1 MSLPRLLALFLVIL
15 FASAASAQTVPV
27 PNAALAEGD
36 AKPAGWTLTGDGQWH
51 KDAPACLSVKGTGE
65 TDSAWQSTAL
75 PLKPDTLYRLR
86 FEARSLG
93 ASGGTPT
100 SGTPFANR
108 DLGDLPAEWTAFD
121 TVFTTPRAIPEGQGC
136 LRFGQWHA
144 NGEVAFRSPELCQA
158 QAVYA
163 RQGDLALGDG
173 ESLDGNAYTFW
184 APFGGPSR
192 NHSHPLASYTC
203 TYNSDRWVLAARTEV
218 VYCHRLAG
226 RKITA
231 AEVTASVT
239 WYAHSELVVEA
250 GTDGKTWQPLGT
262 IGKLDTALLAVP
274 ASLLPAEALWV
285 RLRGYS
291 KEGEEQKRGMALQ
304 VGGYGLKATVDG
316 PAARLAGST
325 RFVSITA
332 ADPKVDVLVEGFGE
346 GLPGGHNQVLLKA
359 KNLTARPIVIEPS
372 TAVTHRNVATITL
385 PGKEYRSDG
394 TDTTPRLNPGEN
406 SVELPFEGLTSGGN
420 SVEITLGKNVAFRA
434 EAMFFIAD
442 LYNSSFGEALP
453 ATSDAVAIWSCS
465 DGWKIS
471 RTRPAPE
478 RKGDTVALSSAK
490 NGTAAAQVVIRPS
503 GKALKGLTA
512 KAEALKGPGGATIPA
527 EAVEILRVQYVNITQ
542 PTDSTGCVGEWPD
555 PLPPLK
561 GPIDCEAGKS
571 QPLWVRVKVPAD
583 ARAGTYTGR
592 IALAAE
598 GWTAN
603 APLKLEVYDFALPD
617 RMTCQT
623 AFGFEAPNVWRYHN
637 LKDEKDRRA
646 VLEKYLACLAA
657 HHISPY
663 DPAPLDPFKVTWPD
677 KKNLVPA
684 IDWAAWDAAIGRA
697 IDRYHFNSF
706 SIPMV
711 GMGGGTFFARVE
723 PDLLGYKED
732 TPEYKAAFAAY
743 GRAVEGHLREKGWLP
758 YAFIYWFDEPADKDF
773 AFVTNG
779 FKKLKAT
786 APDLTRMLTKEPRPD
801 LVGGPNLWCPI
812 ENEFRQ
818 GPADERMKAG
828 ERFWWYVC
836 CGPKAPYPTL
846 FIDHPATELRV
857 WLWQTWQRKIDGI
870 LIWSTNYWT
879 SDAAYPDPA
888 HPQNPYADP
897 ASWTSGYGTPKG
909 AKNLWGNG
917 DGRFLYPPE
926 AAADGSPAGPVLDG
940 PVASIRLEM
949 LRDGIEDYEYLV
961 ILRDL
966 LAKRGAKLSEKERA
980 DFASLLAVPPEIT
993 KDATTFTKDPAPMEA
1008 RRHGIAKAIEGLMRR

>member
-1 MSLPRLLALFLVIL
+1 MAIRP
-15 FASAASAQTVPV
+15 
-27 PNAALAEGD
+27 
-36 AKPAGWTLTGDGQWH
+36 PAPQARH
-51 KDAPACLSVKGTGE
+51 
-65 TDSAWQSTAL
+65 AL
-75 PLKPDTLYRLR
+75 PPAIRGPQPRRLR
-86 FEARSLG
+86 RAC
-93 ASGGTPT
+93 AT
-100 SGTPFANR
+100 SGTPFTNR
-108 DLGDLPAEWTAFD
+108 DLNDLPAAWTAFD
-121 TVFTTPRAIPEGQGC
+121 TPLATPCAIPPDQSC
-136 LRFGQWHA
+136 LRFGQWHEK
-144 NGEVAFRSPELCQA
+144 GEIAFRAPELCVA

-173 ESLDGNAYTFW
+173 ESLDGNQYAFQ
-184 APFGGPSR
+184 APFSGPSR
-192 NHSHPLASYTC
+192 NHSRPLASYTC
-203 TYNSDRWVLAARTEV
+203 TYNSDRWVLSTRTEV

-239 WYAHSELVVEA
+239 WYAYGECVVEA
-250 GTDGKTWQPLGT
+250 GIDGKTWQPLGT
-262 IGKLDTALLAVP
+262 VKKLDTAVLAVP

-291 KEGEEQKRGMALQ
+291 PEGEEQKRGMALQ
-304 VGGYGLKATVDG
+304 VGGYGVMATVDG
-316 PAARLAGST
+316 PKAKLVGQT
-325 RFVSITA
+325 RFVAIKA
-332 ADPKVDVLVEGFGE
+332 VD
-346 GLPGGHNQVLLKA
+346 
-359 KNLTARPIVIEPS
+359 
-372 TAVTHRNVATITL
+372 
-385 PGKEYRSDG
+385 
-394 TDTTPRLNPGEN
+394 PRLNVEILDLGDAVPGGNNTVALSVMNKTDNPLRAVVSTTWEAREGGRGGGSGIPGPSIPPGEKRPARAN
-406 SVELPFEGLTSGGN
+406 YDVWGTGYKTCSFGISEYRASLELFVP
-420 SVEITLGKNVAFRA
+420 
-434 EAMFFIAD
+434 D
-442 LYNSSFGEALP
+442 LHNSSFGETLP
-453 ATSDAVAIWSCS
+453 SSSTDASLWWCS
-465 DGWKIS
+465 DGWKVS

-478 RKGDTVALSSAK
+478 KKGEAVALSSAK
-490 NGTAAAQVVIRPS
+490 NGTAAAQVTVRP
-503 GKALKGLTA
+503 GLGLKGLTA
-512 KAEALKGPGGATIPA
+512 KAEVLTGPGGATIPA

-542 PTDSTGCVGEWPD
+542 PTDATGCVGEWPD

-561 GPIDCEAGKS
+561 TPIDCEAGKN

-583 ARAGTYTGR
+583 AKAGVYTGR

-598 GWTAN
+598 GWKAE

-646 VLEKYLACLAA
+646 VLDKYLGALAA

-677 KKNLVPA
+677 KKTFVPA

-697 IDRYHFNSF
+697 IDHYHFNSF
-706 SIPMV
+706 SVPMV

-723 PDLLGYKED
+723 PELLGYKED

-743 GRAVEGHLREKGWLP
+743 GRAVEEHLRAKGWLP

-779 FKKLKAT
+779 FKKLKSA

-818 GPADERMKAG
+818 GPADERIGAG

-870 LIWSTNYWT
+870 LIWSVDYWT
-879 SDAAYPDPA
+879 SDAAYPDPE

-926 AAADGSPAGPVLDG
+926 AAADGHPAGPVLDG

-966 LAKRGAKLSEKERA
+966 LAKKKDKLSQEERA
-980 DFASLLAVPPEIT
+980 GYGALLAVPPEIT
-993 KDATTFTKDPAPMEA
+993 KDATTFTKDPGPMERRRDGVA
-1008 RRHGIAKAIEGLMRR
+1008 RAIETLMRK